1 MNKKHVLI
9 TAAAL
14 CSVVVIA
21 TAGMVGFYL
30 GQQSIDLS
38 GMAAVET
45 VVAQAP
51 EAASITIPGFDRM
64 TIKAGETVQEAAL
77 YNPEN
82 NECYFVLSLYMPDG
96 AEIYHSSKLAP
107 GETLDTI
114 EMARPL
120 EAGTYEGA
128 TLRYACYDFDDL
140 KPLNGADI
148 NFILEVTP

>member
-1 MNKKHVLI
+1 
-9 TAAAL
+9 
-14 CSVVVIA
+14 
-21 TAGMVGFYL
+21 
-30 GQQSIDLS
+30 
-38 GMAAVET
+38 
-45 VVAQAP
+45 
-51 EAASITIPGFDRM
+51 
-64 TIKAGETVQEAAL
+64 
-77 YNPEN
+77 
-82 NECYFVLSLYMPDG
+82 VLSLYMPDG
-96 AEIYHSSKLAP
+96 TEIYHSSKLAP